1 MPGVPLYE
9 GLAYTFRWGVRSLAT
24 LDLWD
29 RISAARVISPAGT
42 VTNVFVVDSEPPRVF
57 DRAALRAVARWKYRP
72 KVEDGAAVVR
82 HGVMVVLTFELV
94 DD

>member
-1 MPGVPLYE
+1 
-9 GLAYTFRWGVRSLAT
+9 
-24 LDLWD
+24 
-29 RISAARVISPAGT
+29 
-42 VTNVFVVDSEPPRVF
+42 VVDSEPPRVF